1 MCKVVRCC
9 NYVLILLFL
18 LVSLAHADNTAFD
31 LAGPKINVRVQR
43 GGKEL
48 PIGQVPNLLPGDRLW
63 IHADLPESQS
73 AHYLMVVAF
82 LRGATNPP
90 PEKWFTCVETWKKP
104 LRQEGVM
111 VNVPDEAQQALI
123 FLAPE
128 TGGDFSTLRST
139 VRGKPGAFVRAAQ
152 DLVQASLDRARLER
166 YLNLVREASR
176 QDSGDLQ
183 TRTNLLARSLSIK
196 VDQSCFEKPTAQ
208 QLQCLTQ
215 NGSQL
220 VLDDEH
226 TQSMVAMLTSGT
238 PADLLTQITN
248 TPHMPGS
255 TFDPYVGAVV
265 DVVRI
270 LGSAHTAKYQYIPAL
285 ALPEGDSLNLKL
297 NNPPSFRDPKSVIVV
312 GLPPIGRSTPPPLR
326 PVDAKQVQCAQ
337 KPDLVLS
344 ADGAPLIFG
353 TDLGHDFTLS
363 VRDDS
368 GKELQLPAKPDATQG
383 GFVID
388 NAAVRSAALPL
399 HQTATL
405 HGYWGFEAVKGPAYM
420 LRNSRSGNWTTDQA
434 GANGL
439 IVGRDDTLELQSP
452 EAVCVESVTAKNA
465 TGKHI
470 DSTWKAAKPDSI
482 QVKLALQ
489 DAQPGPVAVEINR
502 YGAAKP
508 DVVSLQS
515 YAESARL
522 DSFTMHAGDTA
533 GVLSGTRLDEVAA
546 LELSGVRF
554 SPEDL
559 SRDNQRDQLTM
570 KATSTASLKPGQD
583 LSAQVTLKDDR
594 SFSVKANVASP
605 RPQIALIGKTAEAGG
620 NSSTSDEAR
629 IQLDSSNEMAQDQ
642 MLRFALKSVT
652 PEKFTPGEK
661 IEVATQDEVFRTS
674 LTTGNGTLTLQDP
687 QTMLA
692 VLKPLKDLGASA
704 FGQLKFR
711 AVDDSGVA
719 GDWQSLVTVVRVPT
733 LAEVRCTG
741 KPQKQCTLLGDN
753 LFLLDSVSTDPQFT
767 NAVQVPEGFVD
778 SKLAIPQAPGKMLY
792 IKLRDDPSSVNTAA
806 VPVVNESESAG
817 GEGEASVRH

>member
-9 NYVLILLFL
+9 NHVLILLFL

-43 GGKEL
+43 SGKEL
-48 PIGQVPNLLPGDRLW
+48 PIGEVPNLLPADRLW

-90 PEKWFTCVETWKKP
+90 PESWFTKAETWTKHV
-104 LRQEGVM
+104 REEGVV
-111 VNVPDEAQQALI
+111 VNVPDDAQQALI

-128 TGGDFSTLRST
+128 TGGDFSTLRAT

-152 DLVQASLDRARLER
+152 DLVLASLDRTRLEK
-166 YLNLVREASR
+166 YLNLVREASQ

-183 TRTNLLARSLSIK
+183 ARTNLLARSLSIK
-196 VDQSCFEKPTAQ
+196 VDQSCFEKPAAR

-226 TQSMVAMLTSGT
+226 TQSMVAMLTSGA

-353 TDLGHDFTLS
+353 TDLGHDFTVALQN
-363 VRDDS
+363 DS
-368 GKELQLPAKPDATQG
+368 GKEVRVPARPVAMQG
-383 GFVID
+383 GFVVD
-388 NAAVRSAALPL
+388 DASLRSMTLPRQQKAV
-399 HQTATL
+399 L
-405 HGYWGFEAVKGPAYM
+405 HGFWGFEAFTGPTYT
-420 LRNSRSGNWTTDQA
+420 LRSSLPGNWVTGPDHA
-434 GANGL
+434 DGL
-439 IVGRDDTLELQSP
+439 IVGREVTLQLQSD
-452 EAVCVESVTAKNA
+452 EAVCVQGVTVKAA

-470 DSTWKAAKPDSI
+470 DSDWKVSKPDEV

-489 DAQPGPVAVEINR
+489 DVDPGTLTVEINR
-502 YGAAKP
+502 YGAASP
-508 DVVSLQS
+508 DRVALQS
-515 YAESARL
+515 YAETARL
-522 DSFTMHAGDTA
+522 DSFRMHSGDDTGLLTGA
-533 GVLSGTRLDEVAA
+533 RLDEVAG
-546 LELSGVRF
+546 LELYGVHF
-554 SPEDL
+554 APGDL
-559 SRDNQRDQLTM
+559 SRSSQHDQLTM
-570 KATSTASLKPGQD
+570 KAATSPNVP
-583 LSAQVTLKDDR
+583 SAQDSPAQVKLKDGR
-594 SFSVKANVASP
+594 NLTVTATVQPP
-605 RPQIALIGKTAEAGG
+605 RPQLALLTKTAEPAD
-620 NSSTSDEAR
+620 NSSSADKSR
-629 IQLDSSNEMAQDQ
+629 IHLGSSSEMAQDQ
-642 MLRFALKSVT
+642 ALRFAIKSVT
-652 PEKFTPGEK
+652 PQRFIPGEK
-661 IEVATQDEVFRTS
+661 IEVATEDELFRTS
-674 LTTGNGTLTLQDP
+674 LTTANGKLTLQDP
-687 QTMLA
+687 QTVLA
-692 VLKPLKDLGASA
+692 VLNPVKDLGAPA
-704 FGQLKFR
+704 FGPLKFR
-711 AVDDSGVA
+711 AIDDSGAA
-719 GDWQSLVTVVRVPT
+719 GDWHSLVTVVRVPSLT
-733 LAEVRCTG
+733 EVRCTNT
-741 KPQKQCTLLGDN
+741 PEKQCVLLGEN
-753 LFLLDSVSTDPQFT
+753 LFLLDAVSTDPQFT
-767 NAVQVPEGFVD
+767 NEVRVPEGFVD
-778 SKLAIPQAPGKMLY
+778 TKLAIPPTSGKLLY
-792 IKLRDDPSSVNTAA
+792 VRLRDDPANVNTAA
-806 VPVVNESESAG
+806 VPVVSTPEPTG
-817 GEGEASVRH
+817 GK